1 MGACHGKNP
10 FFPQEIIPTISFNGI
25 GRADAGRLQGHGK
38 LLARLER
45 RHVTWIL
52 IK

>member
-1 MGACHGKNP
+1 MGACREKTL
-10 FFPQEIIPTISFNGI
+10 FSQEIIPKTSFNGV

-38 LLARLER
+38 LLARLGR
-45 RHVTWIL
+45 RYVTWIL